1 MSRELRTLHQNTGA
15 PTLIVLLPLWLARW
29 LVRRDNSLDDA
40 TDE

>member
-1 MSRELRTLHQNTGA
+1 MTMSSTDWLSLA
-15 PTLIVLLPLWLARW
+15 LALLIVLLPLWLARW